1 MSRWSYNLATGPRS
15 DGVRRYLPQLP
26 VPESQKLS
34 DAERERMRQIDE
46 MPQCIRHRGYLHHP
60 RQMHEPTTKT
70 VDAPPPTRVL
80 DPFANLQFCLYL
92 PHLVT
97 PYGCEHRPDLA
108 EEPTY
113 TMFTTFTDDDAESA
127 SLASLFGFTG

>member
-15 DGVRRYLPQLP
+15 DGVRRYFPKLP

-34 DAERERMRQIDE
+34 DAERERLRQIDE
-46 MPQCIRHRGYLHHP
+46 LPKCISHRGYLHHP
-60 RQMHEPTTKT
+60 RQMHEPTTET
-70 VDAPPPTRVL
+70 VEAPPTTRVV
-80 DPFANLQFCLYL
+80 DPYANLQFCLYL

-97 PYGCEHRPDLA
+97 PYGCEHRPDMA
-108 EEPTY
+108 GESMYPTD
-113 TMFTTFTDDDAESA
+113 TTHTDHDAESA

>member
-15 DGVRRYLPQLP
+15 DGVRRYFPKLP

-34 DAERERMRQIDE
+34 AAERDRLRQIDE
-46 MPQCIRHRGYLHHP
+46 LPKCISHRGYLHHP
-60 RQMHEPTTKT
+60 RQMHEPTTET
-70 VDAPPPTRVL
+70 VEAPPTTRVV
-80 DPFANLQFCLYL
+80 DPYANLQFCLYL

-97 PYGCEHRPDLA
+97 PYGCEHRPDMA
-108 EEPTY
+108 GESMYPTD
-113 TMFTTFTDDDAESA
+113 TTHTDHDAESA

>member
-15 DGVRRYLPQLP
+15 DGVRRYFPKLP

-34 DAERERMRQIDE
+34 DAERERLRQIDE
-46 MPQCIRHRGYLHHP
+46 LPQCIRDRGYLHHP
-60 RQMHEPTTKT
+60 RQMHEPTTET
-70 VDAPPPTRVL
+70 VDAFRPMRVL
-80 DPFANLQFCLYL
+80 DPYANLQFCLYL

-97 PYGCEHRPDLA
+97 PYGCEHRPDMA
-108 EEPTY
+108 GESMYPTD
-113 TMFTTFTDDDAESA
+113 TTHTDHDAESA